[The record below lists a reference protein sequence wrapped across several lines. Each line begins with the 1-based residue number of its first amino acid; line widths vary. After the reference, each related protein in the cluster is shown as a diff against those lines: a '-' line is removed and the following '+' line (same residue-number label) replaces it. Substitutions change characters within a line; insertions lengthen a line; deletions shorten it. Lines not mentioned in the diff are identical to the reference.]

1 MFPAILMA
9 VSMAREKEIGTITN
23 FYVTP
28 TKRLE
33 FLIGK
38 QLPYIGIGLVNFVIL
53 TLLVVF
59 LLQVPLKGSLLALI
73 LGAFFVRVRI
83 DRLWAADILGH
94 QIAGLSTI
102 TQIDGA
108 VITLFDVSVSRS
120 L

>member
-1 MFPAILMA
+1 MLLLMFPAILMA

-59 LLQVPLKGSLLALI
+59 LLQVPLKGSLLA
-73 LGAFFVRVRI
+73 R
-83 DRLWAADILGH
+83 
-94 QIAGLSTI
+94 
-102 TQIDGA
+102 
-108 VITLFDVSVSRS
+108 SRS
-120 L
+120 VPRLVTDQVYVPEAFGDSR